1 MKDMKNIMNKVLLF
15 LLVMVAVGVSDF
27 MTESTYAEI
36 LEVGESRS
44 LGTTVEVP
52 ITIRDTS
59 YLTSGNFVITGPPTD
74 KGVTLKSFRP
84 TSAFDD
90 QKFRTRS
97 IITNNTLDLNFVPI
111 SGKEERLT
119 GNKMIVGY
127 LVYELS
133 SSFKAGDSVDL
144 SITSLNMKGR
154 LFQDVIVTPMNGKIV
169 RKMPVGDVVGNNK
182 PTSAAAIRILQ
193 HLTNPITDREAFLS
207 ADVNGDGVL
216 TQEDAQIILDYIA
229 GTRSTFLAVQSKEF
243 DNAVL
248 KSEYSE
254 QVTAMNGRAPY
265 SFKRLGTLPAGLILN
280 EKTGEISGLP
290 TRAGTFIFDIQVTDA
305 VGDIEKRKFSMQ
317 VIDSNILSVEKPLP
331 INVKL
336 NGTPELPTKV
346 NVTYKDKTTGKEAV
360 SWGPIDTSKIGIV
373 IAKGKIGDSGF
384 TVSVEVNVVSTN
396 YLNDVKVAFVQFLNL
411 HTIKVDVST
420 DVYKVTVNNTYNMHF
435 EGDKKFSLISSNFPA
450 NSTVTFRMYDKY
462 GNLLETK
469 QHILK
474 PN

>member
-1 MKDMKNIMNKVLLF
+1 MKNLMNKVLLL
-15 LLVMVAVGVSDF
+15 LLVMGAVAVSGLN
-27 MTESTYAEI
+27 TESTYAEI

-52 ITIRDTS
+52 VTIRDTS
-59 YLTSGNFVITGPPTD
+59 YLTSANFVITGPIAG
-74 KGVTLKSFRP
+74 KGITLKSFRP
-84 TSAFDD
+84 SSAFDD

-97 IITNNTLDLNFVPI
+97 VITNNTLDLNFLPI
-111 SGKEERLT
+111 SGKEERLV
-119 GNKMIVGY
+119 GNKILVGH

-133 SSFKAGDSVDL
+133 SSFKAGDSADL

-154 LFQDVIVTPMNGKIV
+154 LNQDVIVTPMNGKIV

-182 PTSAAAIRILQ
+182 PTAAAAIRILQ
-193 HLTNPITDREAFLS
+193 HLNDPITDREAFLS

-216 TQEDAQIILDYIA
+216 TQEDAQIILDYVA
-229 GTRSTFLAVQSKEF
+229 DKRSTFLAVQSKEL

-248 KSEYSE
+248 KSEYSGHIS
-254 QVTAMNGRAPY
+254 AMNGRAPY
-265 SFKRLGTLPAGLILN
+265 SYKRSGSFPAGLTLD
-280 EKTGEISGLP
+280 EKTGQITGTP
-290 TRAGTFIFDIQVTDA
+290 TRAGTFVFDIQVTDA
-305 VGDIEKRKFSMQ
+305 VGDTEKRKFSMQ
-317 VIDSNILSVEKPLP
+317 VIDSNIMSVEKPLP

-336 NGTPELPTKV
+336 NGTPELPLKV

-360 SWGPIDTSKIGIV
+360 SWEPVDTSKIGTV
-373 IAKGKIGDSGF
+373 IARGKIGDSGF
-384 TVSVEVNVVSTN
+384 TVSAEVNVVSAN
-396 YLNDVKVAFVQFLNL
+396 YLNGIKVAYVQFLNL
-411 HTIKVDVST
+411 HTIEVDVSE

-469 QHILK
+469 QHVLK

>member
-1 MKDMKNIMNKVLLF
+1 MKNLLNKVLLF
-15 LLVMVAVGVSDF
+15 SLVLVALGLSGVIAQSAN
-27 MTESTYAEI
+27 AET

-44 LGTTVEVP
+44 LGATVEVP

-59 YLTSGNFVITGPPTD
+59 YLTSGNFVISAPSTV
-74 KGVTLKSFRP
+74 GVTLKSFRP
-84 TSAFDD
+84 EPTFED

-97 IITNNTLDLNFVPI
+97 TINNNALDLNFI
-111 SGKEERLT
+111 SMSGKEERLI
-119 GNKMIVGY
+119 GNKITVGY
-127 LVYELS
+127 LVYELAP
-133 SSFKAGDSVDL
+133 SFKAGASAEL
-144 SITSLNMKGR
+144 SLTSMNMKGR
-154 LFQDVIVTPMNGKIV
+154 LNQDVIVTPMNGKIV

-182 PTSAAAIRILQ
+182 PTAAAAIRILQ
-193 HLTNPITDREAFLS
+193 HLNKPITDREAFLS

-229 GTRSTFLAVQSKEF
+229 GKRTTFLAIQAKEL

-254 QVTAMNGRAPY
+254 QVTAMNGRGPY
-265 SFKRLGTLPAGLILN
+265 TFKRVGTIPAGLTLN
-280 EKTGEISGLP
+280 ETTGEISGTP
-290 TRAGTFIFDIQVTDA
+290 TRAQIYNFTIQVTDA
-305 VGDIEKRKFSMQ
+305 LGDSEKRMFSIN
-317 VIDSNILSVEKPLP
+317 VIDSNIMSVEKPLP

-336 NGTPELPTKV
+336 NGTPELPTRV

-360 SWGPIDTSKIGIV
+360 SWKPVDTSKIGTV
-373 IAKGKIGDSGF
+373 IAKGMIGDTGF
-384 TVSVEVNVVSTN
+384 TVSVEVNVVSAN
-396 YLNDVKVAFVQFLNL
+396 YLNSIAIKYVQFLNL
-411 HTIKVDVST
+411 HTMEVDVAT

-469 QHILK
+469 QHILQ